1 MEIERRHAPVPG
13 ELLDY
18 LRANPTPPQG
28 AEGGVHVH
36 VHHHYAPAAPIP
48 ADHIVHQGPQQSMA
62 HKILPYLWTAL
73 LACVVLTICAA
84 VLATVLVVVVAVLA
98 ALALLGLVIAYVINS
113 QTGAIAARGKAAMDA
128 AKAEALGRKRR

>member
-48 ADHIVHQGPQQSMA
+48 ADHIVHQGPQESMA
-62 HKILPYLWTAL
+62 QKILPWLWTAL